1 MSSEVET
8 EAPSVVTPTSEDW
21 MAIPWRELEVR
32 VFRLQKRIFKAQ
44 RRGNVRAVHSLQ
56 RLLMKSWS
64 ARALAVRR
72 VTQDNQG
79 KKTAGVD
86 GVKAVGPMVRLL
98 FVERLRHH
106 ASIKP
111 RPVRRVLIPKP
122 GRPDEFR
129 PLGIP
134 VLLDRAHQCLAKQA
148 LEPQWESRFEGD
160 SYGFRPGRSPH
171 DALGAVFLAVSRK
184 AKYALDADIR
194 GAFDHLAHPALLAK
208 LDTFPA
214 LRRTIKG
221 WLCAGVLAE
230 GAFSP
235 TSSGVPQGGT
245 ISPLLMNVALH
256 GMEQVV
262 AASYGHGK
270 RRPQL
275 IRYADDLVVLHPDL
289 AGVQAARA
297 ALEQWLAGM
306 GLELKP
312 SKTRITHTL
321 DSHEGQVGF
330 DFLGCTVR
338 QFRVGKAHSGHG
350 RNGQPLGFKT
360 LIRPSTEA
368 IRRHV
373 HALGDLIRKH
383 RTVSQDDLIE
393 LLNPRIRGWANY
405 YRSVVASAAFTAC
418 DGHLYHQLR
427 RWCCRRHPTKAR
439 RWIVAKYWRPSA
451 TRRWNFTSPSGS
463 TLRRH
468 AQTPIRRHVKV
479 RKAASLYDGN
489 LVYWAQRLQHHPE
502 TGVTLGRLLRAQGG
516 RCADCRLPFTMED
529 RLEIDHLQP
538 VSQAGGPQLP
548 NLQALHRHC
557 HDRKTAR
564 DGSTPRAAGSP

>member
-8 EAPSVVTPTSEDW
+8 EARPVDTPTIEDW
-21 MAIPWRELEVR
+21 TAIPWRELEVR
-32 VFRLQKRIFKAQ
+32 VFRLQKRIFQAQ

-72 VTQDNQG
+72 VTQENQG

-98 FVERLRHH
+98 FVERLRQH
-106 ASIKP
+106 ANIKP
-111 RPVRRVLIPKP
+111 HPVRRVLIPKP
-122 GRPDEFR
+122 GKPGEFR

-171 DALGAVFLAVSRK
+171 DALGAIFLAIAKK
-184 AKYALDADIR
+184 AKYALDADIK
-194 GAFDHLAHPALLAK
+194 GAFDNIDQTALLAK
-208 LDTFPA
+208 LDTFPT

-221 WLCAGVLAE
+221 WLGAGVLTE

-235 TSSGVPQGGT
+235 TSGGVPQGGT

-262 AASYGHGK
+262 AVSYRQGHS
-270 RRPQL
+270 RPQV

-297 ALEQWLAGM
+297 ALEHWLAGM
-306 GLELKP
+306 GLELQP

-338 QFRVGKAHSGHG
+338 QFRVGKTHSGKG
-350 RNGQPLGFKT
+350 RDGQLLGFKT

-373 HALGDLIRKH
+373 RTLGDLIRHH
-383 RTVSQDDLIE
+383 RTVTQDDLIG
-393 LLNPRIRGWANY
+393 LLNPRIQGWATY
-405 YRSVVASAAFTAC
+405 YRSAVASTAFAEC
-418 DGHLYHQLR
+418 DHHLYHQLR
-427 RWCCRRHPTKAR
+427 RWCRRRHPTKSR
-439 RWIVAKYWRPSA
+439 RWIVARYWRPST
-451 TRRWNFTSPSGS
+451 TRRWNFTSPSGY

-468 AQTPIRRHVKV
+468 TQTTTRRHVKV
-479 RKAASLYDGN
+479 RKAASLFDGN
-489 LVYWAQRLQHHPE
+489 LPYWAQRLQHHPE
-502 TGVTLGRLLRAQGG
+502 TGVTLGRLLRVQGG
-516 RCADCRLPFTMED
+516 RCAACGLLFLMDD
-529 RLEIDHLQP
+529 RLEIDHVQP
-538 VSQAGGPQLP
+538 VSQAGGPHLP
-548 NLQALHRHC
+548 NLQALHHHC

-564 DGSTPRAAGSP
+564 DGSAQRARGSP

>member
-1 MSSEVET
+1 
-8 EAPSVVTPTSEDW
+8 
-21 MAIPWRELEVR
+21 
-32 VFRLQKRIFKAQ
+32 
-44 RRGNVRAVHSLQ
+44 
-56 RLLMKSWS
+56 MKSWS

-72 VTQDNQG
+72 VTQENQG

-106 ASIKP
+106 AAIKP
-111 RPVRRVLIPKP
+111 QPVRRVLIPKP
-122 GRPDEFR
+122 GKPGEYR

-171 DALGAVFLAVSRK
+171 DAIGAIFLTISRK
-184 AKYALDADIR
+184 AKYVLDADIA
-194 GAFDHLAHPALLAK
+194 GCFDNIDQRALLAK

-221 WLCAGVLAE
+221 WLEAGVVQE
-230 GAFSP
+230 EAFSL

-245 ISPLLMNVALH
+245 ISPLLMNMALH

-262 AASYGHGK
+262 ATSYGRGPS
-270 RRPQL
+270 RPQL

-321 DSHEGQVGF
+321 DPYEGQVGF

-338 QFRVGKAHSGHG
+338 QFPVGHTHSGKNSHG
-350 RNGQPLGFKT
+350 RLLGFT
-360 LIRPSTEA
+360 TRITPSKA
-368 IRRHV
+368 AVQRHV
-373 HALGDLIRKH
+373 QTLGDLIRKH

-393 LLNPRIRGWANY
+393 MLNPRIQGWANY
-405 YRSVVASAAFTAC
+405 YRSVNASATFAAC
-418 DGHLYHQLR
+418 DRHLYHQLR
-427 RWCCRRHPTKAR
+427 RWSRHRHPTKAR
-439 RWIVAKYWRPSA
+439 RWIAARYWRPSA
-451 TRRWNFTSPSGS
+451 HRRWNFTSSSGS

-468 AQTPIRRHVKV
+468 TQTTIRRYVKV
-479 RKAASLYDGN
+479 RKAASFYDGN
-489 LVYWAQRLQHHPE
+489 LVYWAQRLQQHPQ
-502 TGVTLGRLLRAQGG
+502 TGATLGRLLRAQGG
-516 RCADCRLPFTMED
+516 RCA
-529 RLEIDHLQP
+529 
-538 VSQAGGPQLP
+538 
-548 NLQALHRHC
+548 AL
-557 HDRKTAR
+557 D
-564 DGSTPRAAGSP
+564 SSS

>member
-1 MSSEVET
+1 
-8 EAPSVVTPTSEDW
+8 
-21 MAIPWRELEVR
+21 
-32 VFRLQKRIFKAQ
+32 
-44 RRGNVRAVHSLQ
+44 
-56 RLLMKSWS
+56 MKSWS

-86 GVKAVGPMVRLL
+86 GLKAIGPTLRLL

-106 ASIKP
+106 ATITPK
-111 RPVRRVLIPKP
+111 PVRRVLIPKS

-129 PLGIP
+129 PVGMP
-134 VLLDRAHQCLAKQA
+134 VLLDRAHQSLAKLA

-171 DALGAVFLAVSRK
+171 DALAAIFLAISRK
-184 AKYALDADIR
+184 AKYALDADIS
-194 GAFDHLAHPALLAK
+194 GAFDNIDRTALLAK

-221 WLCAGVLAE
+221 WLQAGVLHE
-230 GAFSP
+230 GRFSP
-235 TSSGVPQGGT
+235 TNSGVPQGGT

-262 AASYGHGK
+262 AASDGHGP

-297 ALEQWLAGM
+297 TLEQWLAGT

-321 DSHEGQVGF
+321 HVHEGQVGF

-338 QFRVGKAHSGHG
+338 PFPVGRTHSGKGSDG
-350 RNGQPLGFKT
+350 RLLGFKT
-360 LIRPSTEA
+360 SITPSKA
-368 IRRHV
+368 AVQRHV
-373 HALGDLIRKH
+373 QTLGDLIRKH
-383 RTVSQDDLIE
+383 RTVTPDDLIA
-393 LLNPRIRGWANY
+393 LLNPRIQGWANY
-405 YRSVVASAAFTAC
+405 YRSVVASATFAAC
-418 DGHLYHQLR
+418 DSHLYHQLR
-427 RWCCRRHPTKAR
+427 SWCWRRHPTKAR
-439 RWIVAKYWRPSA
+439 RWIVAKYWRPDA
-451 TRRWNFTSPSGS
+451 TRRWNFSSPTGA

-468 AQTPIRRHVKV
+468 TQTAIRRYVKV
-479 RKAASLYDGN
+479 RKAASFFDGN
-489 LVYWAQRLQHHPE
+489 LVYWAQRLQRHPE

-516 RCADCRLPFTMED
+516 RCADCGLLFLMED
-529 RLEIDHLQP
+529 RLEIDHVQP
-538 VSQAGGPQLP
+538 TSQAGVSSLA
-548 NLQALHRHC
+548 NLQVLHRQC

-564 DGSTPRAAGSP
+564 DGAGQRAARSP